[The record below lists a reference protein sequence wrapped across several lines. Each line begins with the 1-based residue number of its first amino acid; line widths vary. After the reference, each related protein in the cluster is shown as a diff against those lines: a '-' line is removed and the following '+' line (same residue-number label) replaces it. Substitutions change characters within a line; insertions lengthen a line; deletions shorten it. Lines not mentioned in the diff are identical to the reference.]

1 MNRFV
6 RLVVAFLCC
15 LSFSANY
22 QAVEPTNKNGLSWI
36 KKQFVL
42 ANPPAGFS
50 VKFDYPY
57 FSGPQIDL
65 VNKLNSAMQAELMK
79 QAKAAAKDYS
89 DFVSD
94 DLPISK
100 EAKKQKDG
108 SSITASFEV
117 HKSTDDIVSVS
128 FATCSYYYGAAH
140 PVNNYFVFNTQLN
153 PPIAITLTNL
163 TNDQKKFL
171 QIVSKQTAL
180 KIKRILKYPN
190 PEIIAEGTAP
200 TVDNF
205 QNFVFLD
212 KEIGFYFNDAQA
224 SIHAEP
230 IQKPVGVP
238 YGLIRSVISPQSAV
252 SQL

>member
-1 MNRFV
+1 MNRFAG
-6 RLVVAFLCC
+6 VVVL
-15 LSFSANY
+15 LSLFVFASVGYGASKPGMNF
-22 QAVEPTNKNGLSWI
+22 V

-42 ANPPAGFS
+42 PNSPAGFS

-57 FSGPQIDL
+57 FSGQPVD
-65 VNKLNSAMQAELMK
+65 VVTKLNQAMQSELLK

-100 EAKKQKDG
+100 EAKKKKDG
-108 SSITASFEV
+108 SSITASFDV
-117 HKSTDDIVSVS
+117 HKTTDNIVSVS

-153 PPIAITLTNL
+153 PISPITLGNMT
-163 TNDQKKFL
+163 TDQKKFL
-171 QIVSKQTAL
+171 QIVSKECAQ
-180 KIKRILKYPN
+180 KIKKILKYPN
-190 PEIIAEGTAP
+190 ADIIADGTAP
-200 TVDNF
+200 KADNF

-230 IQKPVGVP
+230 IEKPVGVS
-238 YGLIRSVISPQSAV
+238 YAMLKGLIRTDSPVYA
-252 SQL
+252 LAK